1 MFKFNEFYT
10 LTIDAI
16 IMKVLLYTAFISFQI
31 ILNAPQDIALKAIE
45 ILKEIYTNLGS
56 DLKTKQVRKVNSLV

>member
-1 MFKFNEFYT
+1 MNFQKWELFFGSPG
-10 LTIDAI
+10 I
-16 IMKVLLYTAFISFQI
+16 ISISFQI

-56 DLKTKQVRKVNSLV
+56 DLKTKPVRKFMYTM